1 MIISRSY
8 EQKMAL
14 NPFEE
19 KGRGLDPQGPF
30 RICAPALHIQ
40 HDTMMPLVGGIGG
53 L

>member
-1 MIISRSY
+1 MNR
-8 EQKMAL
+8 KGAF

-19 KGRGLDPQGPF
+19 KDRDLDPQGPL